1 MTVSVEKILN
11 FSENI
16 SERFYIALYKKLSDP
31 GLKSSSK
38 QAMFLNLVFKSM
50 NKDISDRRV
59 KVGQKKRN
67 FALHYPLSC

>member
-1 MTVSVEKILN
+1 MY

-31 GLKSSSK
+31 ALKTSSK

-50 NKDISDRRV
+50 NKDISERRI
-59 KVGQKKRN
+59 KVLVR
-67 FALHYPLSC
+67 FIC